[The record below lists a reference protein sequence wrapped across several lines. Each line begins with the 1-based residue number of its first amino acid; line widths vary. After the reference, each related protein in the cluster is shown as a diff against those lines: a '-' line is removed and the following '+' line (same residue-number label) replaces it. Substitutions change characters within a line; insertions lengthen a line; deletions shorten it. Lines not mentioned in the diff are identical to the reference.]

1 MDGWWINGW
10 VDDRLWMDGYMNMP
24 MVRHIYMCVYI
35 MIIILYLFISSVF
48 VHFVD
53 QLIKDGTIIL
63 QSGSQSLAPPSSTV
77 R

>member
-1 MDGWWINGW
+1 
-10 VDDRLWMDGYMNMP
+10 MNMP
-24 MVRHIYMCVYI
+24 MVRHIYIYICVCVYI

>member
-1 MDGWWINGW
+1 
-10 VDDRLWMDGYMNMP
+10 
-24 MVRHIYMCVYI
+24 